1 MHPPF
6 EPYESMP
13 SDVGAKCVGDGLAR
27 PSRNLE
33 PGVGEIVDEVGN
45 GGSTT
50 PFDDA
55 SDEVAPKFEGV
66 EDHRPRLAPRCDNP
80 QP

>member
-1 MHPPF
+1 
-6 EPYESMP
+6 MP

-33 PGVGEIVDEVGN
+33 PGIGEIVDEVGD
-45 GGSTT
+45 GSSTT
-50 PFDDA
+50 PF
-55 SDEVAPKFEGV
+55 DEVAPKFEGV
-66 EDHRPRLAPRCDNP
+66 EDHRPRLTPRCDSP

>member
-1 MHPPF
+1 
-6 EPYESMP
+6 MP
-13 SDVGAKCVGDGLAR
+13 SDVGAKYVGDGLAR
-27 PSRNLE
+27 PSCNLE
-33 PGVGEIVDEVGN
+33 PCVGEIVD

-55 SDEVAPKFEGV
+55 GDEVAPKFEGV
-66 EDHRPRLAPRCDNP
+66 EDHRPRLAPRCDSP

>member
-1 MHPPF
+1 
-6 EPYESMP
+6 MP
-13 SDVGAKCVGDGLAR
+13 SAVGAECVGDGLAR

-33 PGVGEIVDEVGN
+33 PCAGEIVDEVGD
-45 GGSTT
+45 GGGTT

-66 EDHRPRLAPRCDNP
+66 EDHRPRLAPRCDSP